1 MRNRLVITVLTFLV
15 LSLASLNV
23 RAQGGGVL
31 SPQVQTGFLIG
42 PIGGINL
49 VAYNTGTFPILNSE
63 PTCFQA
69 QNGSDIAPWGGLS
82 LELPLGNA
90 QELQNFIVAEVI
102 YDSKSSKFT
111 SLSGA
116 AVSTPTK
123 LNGFV
128 GDNSSVNTSI
138 AARLSYLV
146 VNLAYKYNFTPGPTP
161 VGPGLQV
168 GPSVGI
174 KMGATFDK
182 TVTVTAISP
191 TATANN
197 DMATATVTSSTA
209 VDGASG
215 IRLALRAQATYD
227 IPFTQEWIATP
238 TVGYDFPIT
247 KVDNTSRD
255 WHASSVFGGITFRYY
270 IRG

>member
-90 QELQNFIVAEVI
+90 QELQNFIVGEVI

-111 SLSGA
+111 S
-116 AVSTPTK
+116 
-123 LNGFV
+123 V
-128 GDNSSVNTSI
+128 G
-138 AARLSYLV
+138 
-146 VNLAYKYNFTPGPTP
+146 
-161 VGPGLQV
+161 
-168 GPSVGI
+168 
-174 KMGATFDK
+174 
-182 TVTVTAISP
+182 
-191 TATANN
+191 
-197 DMATATVTSSTA
+197 
-209 VDGASG
+209 
-215 IRLALRAQATYD
+215 
-227 IPFTQEWIATP
+227 
-238 TVGYDFPIT
+238 
-247 KVDNTSRD
+247 
-255 WHASSVFGGITFRYY
+255 
-270 IRG
+270 